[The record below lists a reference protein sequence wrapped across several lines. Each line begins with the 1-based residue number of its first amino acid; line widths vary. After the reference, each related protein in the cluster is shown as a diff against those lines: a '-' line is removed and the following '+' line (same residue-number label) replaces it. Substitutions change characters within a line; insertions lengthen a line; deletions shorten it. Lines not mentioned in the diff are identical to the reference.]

1 MPLQIG
7 HQGEVT
13 QATLSGELSVFNA
26 EEMQDE
32 LLGLLNHAQIRLD
45 LAELSE
51 LDACGA
57 QLLAILQSEAT
68 RAGKPLQIHGV
79 GPRQALALQWLAIA
93 FEPAES
99 IEAAA
104 AAEGT

>member
-1 MPLQIG
+1 
-7 HQGEVT
+7 
-13 QATLSGELSVFNA
+13 
-26 EEMQDE
+26 MQDE
-32 LLGLLNHAQIRLD
+32 LLGLLNHAGVRLD
-45 LAELSE
+45 LEGLTE

-57 QLLAILQSEAT
+57 QLLAILQVEAT
-68 RAGKPLQIHGV
+68 RAGKSLHIHGV
-79 GPRQALALQWLAIA
+79 GPRPALALQWLAIA